1 MRVERWQVPWPPIRV
16 SEDEWVVIRDSI
28 YHPAA
33 IIRRVEFAPNVA
45 RFRVVT
51 WAERSADRSLI
62 GYCLTLEVADMLV
75 KFTPGAVDASHIHP
89 PWTHG
94 LTSGDWSRREAARP
108 TPLT

>member
-1 MRVERWQVPWPPIRV
+1 MRVERWQVPWPPIRI
-16 SEDEWVVIRDSI
+16 SETEWVVIRDSI

-51 WAERSADRSLI
+51 WAERSADRRLI

-75 KFTPGAVDASHIHP
+75 KFSPGSVDASRIHP

-94 LTSGDWSRREAARP
+94 LTSGDWELKSSARERRSS
-108 TPLT
+108 